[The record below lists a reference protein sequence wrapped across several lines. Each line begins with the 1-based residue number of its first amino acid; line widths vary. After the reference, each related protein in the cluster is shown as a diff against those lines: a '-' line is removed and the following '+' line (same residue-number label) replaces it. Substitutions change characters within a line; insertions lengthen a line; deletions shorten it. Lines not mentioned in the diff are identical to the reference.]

1 MFSLARGALDRV
13 RDVAAPLTDNVLTRT
28 VASAP
33 GALLEATRNV
43 ASPVVGVVAGLPS
56 TAVAAPK
63 FMLNAVRNTTTA
75 IGTGIKGTA
84 NALSPFA
91 FFHKLTRGAV
101 VGIGVALGLIVFV
114 ILLCCLVTLWRCVR
128 RNDKRESQ
136 GLLYQ
141 MPFRK
146 AAPVP
151 YYTMYHVPEP
161 QK

>member
-1 MFSLARGALDRV
+1 MNRYIWRSGEVTHADAPHCIHRGHSEYTLC
-13 RDVAAPLTDNVLTRT
+13 
-28 VASAP
+28 
-33 GALLEATRNV
+33 
-43 ASPVVGVVAGLPS
+43 LPS

-63 FMLNAVRNTTTA
+63 FMFNAVRNTTTA

>member
-1 MFSLARGALDRV
+1 MGSGCVEPSAPPWSSLPILRN
-13 RDVAAPLTDNVLTRT
+13 AAG
-28 VASAP
+28 ASAR
-33 GALLEATRNV
+33 LV
-43 ASPVVGVVAGLPS
+43 
-56 TAVAAPK
+56 
-63 FMLNAVRNTTTA
+63 
-75 IGTGIKGTA
+75 GTA

-101 VGIGVALGLIVFV
+101 VGIGVALGLIIFV
-114 ILLCCLVTLWRCVR
+114 VLLCCLVTLWRCVR